1 MEFDAEGKSGSGR
14 VPDFGAI
21 FMSNCSTKKECL
33 RKKVFGLPSNQA
45 SFVKNVRDGTFLF
58 LFEYEKRELYGVFQA
73 SCDGAMNIVPD
84 AFKSVGK
91 HFPAQICFRT
101 IWICDPL
108 PEYDF
113 RDAIKDNYY
122 SKYKFNFGLSE
133 DQVDRLL
140 WLFKPR
146 ILKDLRTP
154 ILVTRTKISKHFKIS
169 NWDSRFLKTYRE
181 ENNLNMD
188 SGIEPYDVARK
199 HGLLIP
205 RDENDLKLHSS
216 IEPFDVSG
224 NHGFPRPNLDFSG
237 YSNKFILDKNDSI
250 LRGYHRLSTAKMTHR
265 STAKSQ
271 QQDPPLV
278 IRV

>member
-21 FMSNCSTKKECL
+21 FISNCSTKKECL

-45 SFVKNVRDGTFLF
+45 SFVKHVSDGTFLF

-133 DQVDRLL
+133 DQC
-140 WLFKPR
+140 
-146 ILKDLRTP
+146 ILP
-154 ILVTRTKISKHFKIS
+154 S
-169 NWDSRFLKTYRE
+169 N
-181 ENNLNMD
+181 D
-188 SGIEPYDVARK
+188 SGPPVVHPLPTTEPISSSPTIEPIVPVQHSPASDGD
-199 HGLLIP
+199 GLSPVSSSTTSPEADQLNTLSP
-205 RDENDLKLHSS
+205 VVNPSAQLHPASL
-216 IEPFDVSG
+216 P
-224 NHGFPRPNLDFSG
+224 
-237 YSNKFILDKNDSI
+237 
-250 LRGYHRLSTAKMTHR
+250 
-265 STAKSQ
+265 
-271 QQDPPLV
+271 
-278 IRV
+278 